1 MVQLQLLWELQEL
14 DLSIKDLQA
23 KIEAAPELSGV
34 DEAKEQLESLESD
47 HAEQESIL
55 KADRKKLRQM
65 ELEEQSITEQRKE
78 LSDSMYGGKVT
89 SVKELEQMQ
98 RKVDILAENKNKLE
112 ENILNLMELI
122 ETQETHLKELEQTIS
137 RVRQDLSEKETRLQK
152 ELEAYRGELEQL
164 QAKRDQLA
172 EKIDKKYLDK
182 YTMLAQ
188 KHHGKALARVAG
200 DICGGCR
207 VFISSGLRGHLY
219 NPEAMVYCE
228 NCGRLLVKLD

>member
-78 LSDSMYGGKVT
+78 LSDSMYNGKVT

-137 RVRQDLSEKETRLQK
+137 RVREDLSEKEARLEK
-152 ELEAYRGELEQL
+152 ELETYHSELEQL
-164 QAKRDQLA
+164 QAQRDQLA
-172 EKIDKKYLDK
+172 EKIDKKYLEK